1 VNAARGDGHFDLV
14 VLGGG
19 SGGLAGAFRAAKH
32 GARVALLEPGPLG
45 GTCVNVGCVPKK
57 AMWLAADLAQK
68 MALARELGFALP
80 SPLPALDW
88 PAFIA
93 FRQKYIANIHA
104 SYLRRIDAA
113 GIVLMPARGRLAAPG
128 VVVCDNGV
136 ELRAPQVL
144 LATGGRPQRPAIDG
158 AELAIDS
165 DGFFALEA
173 APRKVAVVGGGYI
186 AVELAGV
193 LQALGSRVE
202 LFVRGRRLLHGFDA
216 DIATQLAEDY
226 RQQGVHAHF
235 GATLRSL
242 RRVEDGVVLRD
253 GEGRDSAPFDCVIMA
268 TGRRPNSDGIGLDA
282 AGVALDARGHV
293 QVDDF
298 QRTSVPGVHAI
309 GDLAGRAQLTPV
321 AIAAARRL
329 MDRLFGGREDAR
341 LDYADIA
348 TVVFSHPPVGK
359 VGLTE
364 EEAHA
369 AHGDAVRVHA
379 AGFRPMLHAL
389 ADSPQRSLFRLVCVA
404 DAAGDAPAQQRVVGI
419 HLLGEAADEMLQ
431 GFAVALKRG
440 ITLAD
445 LHDTVAI
452 HPTSAEEVVL
462 MG

>member
-1 VNAARGDGHFDLV
+1 MNATRGDGHFDLV

-32 GARVALLEPGPLG
+32 GARVALLEPGQLG

-68 MALARELGFALP
+68 MVLARELGFALP
-80 SPLPALDW
+80 TPLPGLDW
-88 PAFIA
+88 PTFIA
-93 FRQKYIANIHA
+93 FRQKYIGNIHA
-104 SYLRRIDAA
+104 SYLRRLDAA
-113 GIVLMPARGRLAAPG
+113 GISLLPMRGHLVAPG
-128 VVVCDNGV
+128 VVACANGV
-136 ELRAPQVL
+136 ELHAPQVL
-144 LATGGRPQRPAIDG
+144 LATGGRTQRPAIDG

-165 DGFFALEA
+165 DGFFALDA
-173 APRKVAVVGGGYI
+173 APRRVAVVGAGYI

-193 LQALGSRVE
+193 LQALGSHVE
-202 LFVRGRRLLHGFDA
+202 LFVRGRRLLQGFDA
-216 DIATQLAEDY
+216 DIAAQLAEDY
-226 RQQGVHAHF
+226 RQQGIHAHF
-235 GATLRSL
+235 GRALRSL
-242 RRVEDGVVLRD
+242 RRTDGGIVLRD
-253 GEGRDSAPFDCVIMA
+253 ADAGDTDPFDCVIMA
-268 TGRRPNSDGIGLDA
+268 TGRRPNSDGIGLEA
-282 AGVALDARGHV
+282 AGVVLDARGYV

-298 QRTSVPGVHAI
+298 QRTSVPGIHAV

-329 MDRLFGGREDAR
+329 MDRLFGGREDAH
-341 LDYADIA
+341 LDYGDIA
-348 TVVFSHPPVGK
+348 TVVFSHPPIGK

-364 EEAHA
+364 EEARA
-369 AHGDAVRVHA
+369 AHGDAVRVYG

-404 DAAGDAPAQQRVVGI
+404 DGGDAPERQRVVGI
-419 HLLGEAADEMLQ
+419 HLLGDAADEMLQ